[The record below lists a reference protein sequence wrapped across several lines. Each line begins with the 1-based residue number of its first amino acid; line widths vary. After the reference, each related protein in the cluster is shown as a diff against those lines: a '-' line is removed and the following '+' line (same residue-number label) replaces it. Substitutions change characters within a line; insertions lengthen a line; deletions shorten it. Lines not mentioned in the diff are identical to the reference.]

1 MRHGYLLSTLLLVA
15 ATAHAGV
22 IINGTRL
29 VYQGDKKESSLGLSN
44 PDATD
49 YLVQSWVD
57 SGGKNQANA
66 PFLIT
71 PPLFRLD
78 AKEDNVLRVVRTGG
92 NLPEDRESLYWLNI
106 KAIPSSKHVEGVN
119 TLQIAINTR
128 IKLLY
133 RPSAVKGR
141 PEDVADKLEWH
152 REGNDL
158 VVNNP
163 TPFYMNFQTVTLNG
177 QKERVVNLNSLQH
190 RMHDEFVAFEK
201 MVATKDFD
209 SVAKQLEHSRQVMEV
224 LDQASKAL

>member
-57 SGGKNQANA
+57 SGGKNLAKA

-106 KAIPSSKHVEGVN
+106 KAIPSSKQVEGVN
-119 TLQIAINTR
+119 TLQIAIKTR
-128 IKLLY
+128 IKLIY
-133 RPSAVKGR
+133 RPAGLKSQQPQELSHQLTWR
-141 PEDVADKLEWH
+141 
-152 REGNDL
+152 RNGNQL
-158 VVNNP
+158 QVTNP
-163 TPFYMNFQTVTLNG
+163 TSYVINFNEISLGGKKIENVSYVLPGESMNFTLPAG
-177 QKERVVNLNSLQH
+177 ANSTSINYKVINDYGAVSDVQ
-190 RMHDEFVAFEK
+190 
-201 MVATKDFD
+201 
-209 SVAKQLEHSRQVMEV
+209 S
-224 LDQASKAL
+224 ASL

>member
-15 ATAHAGV
+15 TASHAGV

-57 SGGKNQANA
+57 SGGKNLAKA

-78 AKEDNVLRVVRTGG
+78 AHEDNVLRVVRTGG

-133 RPSAVKGR
+133 RPPAVKGR
-141 PEDVADKLEWH
+141 PEDVADKLEWR

-177 QKERVVNLNSLQH
+177 HK
-190 RMHDEFVAFEK
+190 
-201 MVATKDFD
+201 
-209 SVAKQLEHSRQVMEV
+209 VAKATWAVPKTETHFILPGNVGGADVTYSIITDYGSISHTW
-224 LDQASKAL
+224 SKSVH

>member
-15 ATAHAGV
+15 TASHAGV

-57 SGGKNQANA
+57 FGGKNLAKA

-78 AKEDNVLRVVRTGG
+78 AHEDNVLRVVRTGG

-141 PEDVADKLEWH
+141 PEDVADKLEWR

-177 QKERVVNLNSLQH
+177 HK
-190 RMHDEFVAFEK
+190 
-201 MVATKDFD
+201 
-209 SVAKQLEHSRQVMEV
+209 VAKATWAVPKTETHFTLPGNVGGADVTYSIITDYGSISHTW
-224 LDQASKAL
+224 SKSVH

>member
-57 SGGKNQANA
+57 SGGKNLTKA

-106 KAIPSSKHVEGVN
+106 KAIPSSKHVEGIN

-141 PEDVADKLEWH
+141 PEEVADKLEWH

-163 TPFYMNFQTVTLNG
+163 TPFYMNFQKVTLNG
-177 QKERVVNLNSLQH
+177 HKV
-190 RMHDEFVAFEK
+190 EK
-201 MVATKDFD
+201 ATWATPKTETHFALPGNVSGSTVTYSIITDYG
-209 SVAKQLEHSRQVMEV
+209 SISQTL
-224 LDQASKAL
+224 SKAVN

>member
-44 PDATD
+44 PDDID
-49 YLVQSWVD
+49 YLIQSWVD
-57 SGGKNQANA
+57 SGGQSLAKA

-78 AKEDNVLRVVRTGG
+78 AKQDNVLRVVRTGG
-92 NLPEDRESLYWLNI
+92 TMPEDRESLFWLNI
-106 KAIPSSKHVEGVN
+106 KAIPSSKHAEGTN

-133 RPSAVKGR
+133 RPSAIKGK
-141 PEDVADKLEWH
+141 PEEVADKLEWH
-152 REGNDL
+152 REGHDL

-177 QKERVVNLNSLQH
+177 QK
-190 RMHDEFVAFEK
+190 
-201 MVATKDFD
+201 
-209 SVAKQLEHSRQVMEV
+209 VAKATWAIPQTETHFALPANMSGTTVAWSV
-224 LDQASKAL
+224 ITDYGSISKTWSSSVR

>member
-1 MRHGYLLSTLLLVA
+1 MAPGWSIREIKRNHLSVFQTRIPR
-15 ATAHAGV
+15 
-22 IINGTRL
+22 IIWCSPR
-29 VYQGDKKESSLGLSN
+29 
-44 PDATD
+44 
-49 YLVQSWVD
+49 VD
-57 SGGKNQANA
+57 SGGKNQAKA

-152 REGNDL
+152 REGNDF

-163 TPFYMNFQTVTLNG
+163 TPFFMNFQTVTLNG
-177 QKERVVNLNSLQH
+177 QKVKKPPGCAEN
-190 RMHDEFVAFEK
+190 
-201 MVATKDFD
+201 
-209 SVAKQLEHSRQVMEV
+209 
-224 LDQASKAL
+224 

>member
-1 MRHGYLLSTLLLVA
+1 MRHSYLLSALLLTAV
-15 ATAHAGV
+15 TAHAGV

-29 VYQGDKKESSLGLSN
+29 VYQGEKKESSIGISN
-44 PDATD
+44 PDEIN

-57 SGGKNQANA
+57 TGLKKDDKA

-71 PPLFRLD
+71 PPLFRLN

-92 NLPEDRESLYWLNI
+92 NMPEDRESLYWLNI
-106 KAIPSSKHVEGVN
+106 KAIPSSRHEEGVN

-133 RPSAVKGR
+133 RPASIKGK
-141 PEDVADKLEWH
+141 PEEVADKLEWH

-163 TPFYMNFQTVTLNG
+163 TPFYMNFQSVTLNG
-177 QKERVVNLNSLQH
+177 QK
-190 RMHDEFVAFEK
+190 
-201 MVATKDFD
+201 
-209 SVAKQLEHSRQVMEV
+209 VAKATWAVPDTSTRFALPANMSGNTVSWSV
-224 LDQASKAL
+224 INDYGSISKTWSASVR

>member
-29 VYQGDKKESSLGLSN
+29 VYLGDKKESSIGLSN
-44 PDATD
+44 PDTTD

-57 SGGKNQANA
+57 SGGKNLAKA
-66 PFLIT
+66 PFMIT

-78 AKEDNVLRVVRTGG
+78 AKEDNVLRVIRTGG

-106 KAIPSSKHVEGVN
+106 KAIPSSKHVEGMN

-141 PEDVADKLEWH
+141 PEEVAEKLEWH

-163 TPFYMNFQTVTLNG
+163 TPFYMNFQSVTLNG
-177 QKERVVNLNSLQH
+177 HKVTKATWAVPKTETHFALPANTGGNTVAWSIITDYGSISHTLTASLH
-190 RMHDEFVAFEK
+190 
-201 MVATKDFD
+201 
-209 SVAKQLEHSRQVMEV
+209 
-224 LDQASKAL
+224 

>member
-1 MRHGYLLSTLLLVA
+1 MRHGYLLSTLLLAA

-29 VYQGDKKESSLGLSN
+29 VYMGDKKESSLGLSN
-44 PDATD
+44 PDTTD

-57 SGGKNQANA
+57 SGGKTPGKA

-78 AKEDNVLRVVRTGG
+78 AKQDNVLRVVRTGG

-106 KAIPSSKHVEGVN
+106 KAIPSSKHVEGMN

-133 RPSAVKGR
+133 RPAAVKGK
-141 PEDVADKLEWH
+141 PEEVADKLEWH

-163 TPFYMNFQTVTLNG
+163 TPFYMNFQKVTLNG
-177 QKERVVNLNSLQH
+177 HKV
-190 RMHDEFVAFEK
+190 
-201 MVATKDFD
+201 
-209 SVAKQLEHSRQVMEV
+209 
-224 LDQASKAL
+224 SKATWAVPETETHFALSGNVGGSTVAYSIITDYGSISHTWSKPVH

>member
-1 MRHGYLLSTLLLVA
+1 MRHGYLLSTLLMAA

-22 IINGTRL
+22 VINGTRL

-57 SGGKNQANA
+57 SGGKNLARA

-92 NLPEDRESLYWLNI
+92 NLPDDRESLYWLNI
-106 KAIPSSKHVEGVN
+106 KAIPSSKHVEGMN

-133 RPSAVKGR
+133 RPSAVKGK
-141 PEDVADKLEWH
+141 PEDVADKLEWR

-163 TPFYMNFQTVTLNG
+163 TPFYMNFQAVTLNG
-177 QKERVVNLNSLQH
+177 QKVTKATWAVPKTETHFALPGSVGGST
-190 RMHDEFVAFEK
+190 VAYSII
-201 MVATKDFD
+201 TDYGSISRTWTT
-209 SVAKQLEHSRQVMEV
+209 SVR
-224 LDQASKAL
+224 

>member
-1 MRHGYLLSTLLLVA
+1 MRHGYLLSTLILVA

-29 VYQGDKKESSLGLSN
+29 VYHGDKKESSLGLSN

-57 SGGKNQANA
+57 SGGKNTAKA

-133 RPSAVKGR
+133 RPPAVIGK

-163 TPFYMNFQTVTLNG
+163 TRFYMNFQKVTLSG
-177 QKERVVNLNSLQH
+177 HKV
-190 RMHDEFVAFEK
+190 DK
-201 MVATKDFD
+201 ATWAAPKTETHFALPGNVSGTNIAYSIITDYGSISQTWST
-209 SVAKQLEHSRQVMEV
+209 SVH
-224 LDQASKAL
+224 

>member
-29 VYQGDKKESSLGLSN
+29 IYQGGKKESSIGISN

-49 YLVQSWVD
+49 YLVQSWAD
-57 SGGKNQANA
+57 SGGKNLAKA

-92 NLPEDRESLYWLNI
+92 NLPEDRESLFWLNI
-106 KAIPSSKHVEGVN
+106 KAIPSSKRVEGVN

-133 RPSAVKGR
+133 RPSSVKGK
-141 PEDVADKLEWH
+141 PEDVADRLEWH

-163 TPFYMNFQTVTLNG
+163 TPFYMNFQSVTLNG
-177 QKERVVNLNSLQH
+177 HKIDKAGWAVPETQTHIALPAHTGGSNVTWSIITDYGSISKSWS
-190 RMHDEFVAFEK
+190 
-201 MVATKDFD
+201 T
-209 SVAKQLEHSRQVMEV
+209 SVH
-224 LDQASKAL
+224 

>member
-1 MRHGYLLSTLLLVA
+1 MRHGYLLSTLILVA

-29 VYQGDKKESSLGLSN
+29 VYHGDKKESSLGLSN

-57 SGGKNQANA
+57 SGGKNTAKA

-133 RPSAVKGR
+133 RPPAVIGK

-163 TPFYMNFQTVTLNG
+163 TRFYINFQKVTLSG
-177 QKERVVNLNSLQH
+177 HKV
-190 RMHDEFVAFEK
+190 DK
-201 MVATKDFD
+201 ATWAAPKTETHFALPGNVSGTNIAYSIITDYGSISQTWST
-209 SVAKQLEHSRQVMEV
+209 SVH
-224 LDQASKAL
+224 

>member
-57 SGGKNQANA
+57 SGGKNLAKA

-78 AKEDNVLRVVRTGG
+78 AKKITCCAWYAPAEICRKIANRCTG
-92 NLPEDRESLYWLNI
+92 
-106 KAIPSSKHVEGVN
+106 
-119 TLQIAINTR
+119 
-128 IKLLY
+128 
-133 RPSAVKGR
+133 
-141 PEDVADKLEWH
+141 
-152 REGNDL
+152 
-158 VVNNP
+158 
-163 TPFYMNFQTVTLNG
+163 
-177 QKERVVNLNSLQH
+177 
-190 RMHDEFVAFEK
+190 
-201 MVATKDFD
+201 
-209 SVAKQLEHSRQVMEV
+209 
-224 LDQASKAL
+224 

>member
-1 MRHGYLLSTLLLVA
+1 MRHGYLLGTLFLVA

-44 PDATD
+44 PDSTD

-57 SGGKNQANA
+57 SGSKNPGTP

-71 PPLFRLD
+71 PPLFRLN
-78 AKEDNVLRVVRTGG
+78 AKEDNVLRVIRTGG

-133 RPSAVKGR
+133 RPSSVKGK
-141 PEDVADKLEWH
+141 PEEVADKLEWH
-152 REGNDL
+152 REGHDL

-163 TPFYMNFQTVTLNG
+163 TPFYMNFQSVMINGHKISKATWAVPETATHMALPANTDGNTVTYSIITDYG
-177 QKERVVNLNSLQH
+177 SI
-190 RMHDEFVAFEK
+190 
-201 MVATKDFD
+201 
-209 SVAKQLEHSRQVMEV
+209 SRTW
-224 LDQASKAL
+224 SKPVH

>member
-29 VYQGDKKESSLGLSN
+29 IYQGGKKESSIGISN

-49 YLVQSWVD
+49 YLVQSWAD
-57 SGGKNQANA
+57 SGGKNLAKA

-92 NLPEDRESLYWLNI
+92 NLPEDRESLFWLNI
-106 KAIPSSKHVEGVN
+106 KAIPSSKRVEGVN

-133 RPSAVKGR
+133 RPASVKGK

-163 TPFYMNFQTVTLNG
+163 TPFYMNFQSVTLNG
-177 QKERVVNLNSLQH
+177 HKIDKAGWAVPETQTHIALPAHTGGSNLTWSIIT
-190 RMHDEFVAFEK
+190 DYG
-201 MVATKDFD
+201 
-209 SVAKQLEHSRQVMEV
+209 SI
-224 LDQASKAL
+224 SKSWSTAVH

>member
-57 SGGKNQANA
+57 SGGKNRAKA

-106 KAIPSSKHVEGVN
+106 KAIPSSKHVEGMN

-133 RPSAVKGR
+133 RPSSVKGK
-141 PEDVADKLEWH
+141 PEEVADKLEWH

-177 QKERVVNLNSLQH
+177 HKVDKATWAVPETETHFALPGNVGGST
-190 RMHDEFVAFEK
+190 VAYSIITDYGSISQT
-201 MVATKDFD
+201 V
-209 SVAKQLEHSRQVMEV
+209 
-224 LDQASKAL
+224 SKAVN

>member
-29 VYQGDKKESSLGLSN
+29 IYRGGKKESSIGISN

-49 YLVQSWVD
+49 YLVQSWAD
-57 SGGKNQANA
+57 SGGKNLAKA

-78 AKEDNVLRVVRTGG
+78 AKQENVLRVVRTGG
-92 NLPEDRESLYWLNI
+92 NMPEDRESLFWLNI
-106 KAIPSSKHVEGVN
+106 KAIPSSKPVAGEN

-128 IKLLY
+128 IKLMY
-133 RPSAVKGR
+133 RPASIKGR

-152 REGNDL
+152 RECNDL

-163 TPFYMNFQTVTLNG
+163 TPFYMDFQTVTLNG
-177 QKERVVNLNSLQH
+177 HKIDKATWAMPKTETHFALPANTGGSTVSWSIITDFGSISKTLSASL
-190 RMHDEFVAFEK
+190 R
-201 MVATKDFD
+201 
-209 SVAKQLEHSRQVMEV
+209 
-224 LDQASKAL
+224 

>member
-1 MRHGYLLSTLLLVA
+1 MRHGYLLSTLFLVA

-29 VYQGDKKESSLGLSN
+29 VYQGEKKESSLGIQN
-44 PDATD
+44 PDSTD

-57 SGGKNQANA
+57 TGSNNHAKA

-78 AKEDNVLRVVRTGG
+78 AKEENVLRVVRTGG
-92 NLPEDRESLYWLNI
+92 NLPEDRESLFWLNI
-106 KAIPSSKHVEGVN
+106 KAIPSSKHVEGAN

-133 RPSAVKGR
+133 RPSAVKGK
-141 PEDVADKLEWH
+141 PDDVADKLEWR

-163 TPFYMNFQTVTLNG
+163 TPYFMNFQSVTLNG
-177 QKERVVNLNSLQH
+177 HKVEKATWAVPETETHFALPANTGGST
-190 RMHDEFVAFEK
+190 VAYSIITDYGSISK
-201 MVATKDFD
+201 TWSK
-209 SVAKQLEHSRQVMEV
+209 SVR
-224 LDQASKAL
+224 

>member
-1 MRHGYLLSTLLLVA
+1 MRHGYLLSTLFLVA

-29 VYQGDKKESSLGLSN
+29 VYQGEKKESSLGIQN
-44 PDATD
+44 PDNTD

-57 SGGKNQANA
+57 TGSNNQAKA

-78 AKEDNVLRVVRTGG
+78 AKEENVLRVVRTGG
-92 NLPEDRESLYWLNI
+92 NLPEDRESLFWLNI
-106 KAIPSSKHVEGVN
+106 KAIPSSKHVEGAN

-133 RPSAVKGR
+133 RPSAVKGK
-141 PEDVADKLEWH
+141 PDDVADKLEWR

-163 TPFYMNFQTVTLNG
+163 TPFFMNFQSVTLNG
-177 QKERVVNLNSLQH
+177 HKVEKATWAVPETETHFALPANTGGST
-190 RMHDEFVAFEK
+190 VAYSIITDYGSISK
-201 MVATKDFD
+201 TWSK
-209 SVAKQLEHSRQVMEV
+209 SVR
-224 LDQASKAL
+224 

>member
-29 VYQGDKKESSLGLSN
+29 VYHGDKKESSLGLSN

-57 SGGKNQANA
+57 SGGKNTAKA

-133 RPSAVKGR
+133 RPPAVIGK

-163 TPFYMNFQTVTLNG
+163 TRFYMNFQKVTLSG
-177 QKERVVNLNSLQH
+177 HKV
-190 RMHDEFVAFEK
+190 DK
-201 MVATKDFD
+201 ATWAAPKTETHFALPGNVSGTNIAYSIITDYGSISQTWST
-209 SVAKQLEHSRQVMEV
+209 SVH
-224 LDQASKAL
+224 